1 MGIRIN
7 GMKSWD
13 HYPWIGQLGYKL
25 RQTSTMFKAL
35 ETAQRSGFCKASVM
49 SLSGLIWLTVH
60 TEKKVLWMC
69 PVQRMLKFSR
79 LIPSKTHI
87 DYISIQI
94 DYPPVTVPRWSI
106 HNPHLTMRI
115 HAFFLPHTTNIY
127 HHLVVK
133 NPQQNSYLMVK
144 SPSWLSR
151 FLMVKKN
158 QMWYFYLH

>member
-1 MGIRIN
+1 MGSLSLDWSAGIQTTANVNHVQSTWNRSKIWFLQGFSDVLIRPYLIN
-7 GMKSWD
+7 GSHWKK
-13 HYPWIGQLGYKL
+13 G
-25 RQTSTMFKAL
+25 AL
-35 ETAQRSGFCKASVM
+35 DVS
-49 SLSGLIWLTVH
+49 
-60 TEKKVLWMC
+60 
-69 PVQRMLKFSR
+69 VQRMLKFSR

>member
-1 MGIRIN
+1 MC
-7 GMKSWD
+7 
-13 HYPWIGQLGYKL
+13 LGCVCAKN
-25 RQTSTMFKAL
+25 
-35 ETAQRSGFCKASVM
+35 AQIF
-49 SLSGLIWLTVH
+49 
-60 TEKKVLWMC
+60 
-69 PVQRMLKFSR
+69 R

-133 NPQQNSYLMVK
+133 NPSKLIFDGKVPKLAQLV
-144 SPSWLSR
+144 
-151 FLMVKKN
+151 FDGEKN
-158 QMWYFYLH
+158 QM